1 MTTKEEITARYQAI
15 HDDITNQYYQLKKID
30 KVTFDQLHSQCWQDL
45 DKELILSGFKE
56 APQPSRDIVAELDE
70 LKTRLAA
77 LEAAK

>member
-15 HDDITNQYYQLKKID
+15 HDDITNQYYKLKIID
-30 KVTFDQLHSQCWQDL
+30 KATFDQLHSQCWQDL
-45 DKELILSGFKE
+45 DNELILAGFKE

-70 LKTRLAA
+70 LKARLAA